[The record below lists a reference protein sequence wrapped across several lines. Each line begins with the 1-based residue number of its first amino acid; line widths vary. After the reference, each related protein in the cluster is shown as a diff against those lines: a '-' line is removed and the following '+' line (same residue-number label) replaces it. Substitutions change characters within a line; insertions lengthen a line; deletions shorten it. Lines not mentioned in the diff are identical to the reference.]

1 MDEFKLDPALLVC
14 PLKKGCGDLDLWEGS
29 MKHDG
34 SLYQGEVSPLIKRSL
49 IAEEVNVMCLQLHPL
64 ASLNEKIFQLR
75 FNAKFDE
82 VSDR

>member
-1 MDEFKLDPALLVC
+1 
-14 PLKKGCGDLDLWEGS
+14 

-34 SLYQGEVSPLIKRSL
+34 PLYQGEVSPLIKRSL
-49 IAEEVNVMCLQLHPL
+49 VAQVVDMICLKLNPL
-64 ASLNEKIFQLR
+64 ASLNKEIFQLQ

>member
-1 MDEFKLDPALLVC
+1 
-14 PLKKGCGDLDLWEGS
+14 

-34 SLYQGEVSPLIKRSL
+34 PLYQGEMSPLIKRTL
-49 IAEEVNVMCLQLHPL
+49 VAQVVDMMCLQFNPL
-64 ASLNEKIFQLR
+64 ASLNGKIFQLR

>member
-1 MDEFKLDPALLVC
+1 
-14 PLKKGCGDLDLWEGS
+14 

-49 IAEEVNVMCLQLHPL
+49 VAQIVDMMCLQLNQL
-64 ASLNEKIFQLR
+64 ASLNGKIFQLR

>member
-1 MDEFKLDPALLVC
+1 
-14 PLKKGCGDLDLWEGS
+14 

-34 SLYQGEVSPLIKRSL
+34 SLYQREVSPLIERSL
-49 IAEEVNVMCLQLHPL
+49 VAQVVDMMCLQFNPL
-64 ASLNEKIFQLR
+64 ASLNRHIFQLR

>member
-1 MDEFKLDPALLVC
+1 
-14 PLKKGCGDLDLWEGS
+14 

-34 SLYQGEVSPLIKRSL
+34 SLYKGEVSPLIKRSL
-49 IAEEVNVMCLQLHPL
+49 VAQVVNMMCLQLNPL
-64 ASLNEKIFQLR
+64 SSLNRDIFQLR

>member
-1 MDEFKLDPALLVC
+1 
-14 PLKKGCGDLDLWEGS
+14 

-34 SLYQGEVSPLIKRSL
+34 PLYQGEVSPLIKRSL
-49 IAEEVNVMCLQLHPL
+49 IAQVVDMMCLQLNPL
-64 ASLNEKIFQLR
+64 VSLNIEIFQLR